1 MDIFRQIEDAYI
13 WPFVQDLY
21 DSLGWLGVVFLMAIE
36 SAAIPLPSGVI
47 MPLAGRRLA
56 GTADNWWGIFLA
68 GNCGAIGS
76 TLGSLLAY
84 WIGARLIRPLLERH
98 GRGALVT
105 RSQLRIVDSWF
116 AKFGPATVFIA
127 RLVPIVRNFISLP
140 AGVSGMDLRKF
151 AVYTYLG
158 SFLWAA
164 GLAWAGTIWEPREVR
179 EAIRPFDLPILLILL
194 ALVAWLLIHNRG
206 NRDKRAGTTA

>member
-1 MDIFRQIEDAYI
+1 MELLRYIEDHYF
-13 WPFVQDLY
+13 WPFVQGIY
-21 DSLGWLGVVFLMAIE
+21 DSLGWLGAVFLMAVE

-47 MPLAGRRLA
+47 MPLAGQRLA
-56 GTADNWWGIFLA
+56 GTAGNWFGIFLA

-84 WIGARLIRPLLERH
+84 WVGARLVRPVLEKH
-98 GRGALVT
+98 GSGALVT

-116 AKFGPATVFIA
+116 AKYGPATVFVA
-127 RLVPIVRNFISLP
+127 RLVPIVRNFISLL
-140 AGVSGMDLRKF
+140 AGVSRMDLRKF

-158 SFLWAA
+158 SFLWSV

-194 ALVAWLLIHNRG
+194 ALVGWLLMHNRG
-206 NRDKRAGTTA
+206 NRDKGATTTA

>member
-13 WPFVQDLY
+13 WPFVQGIY
-21 DSLGWLGVVFLMAIE
+21 DSLGWLGVVFLMALE

-47 MPLAGRRLA
+47 MPLAGQRLA
-56 GTADNWWGIFLA
+56 GTAGNWWGIFLA

-84 WIGARLIRPLLERH
+84 WVGARLIRPLLERQ
-98 GRGALVT
+98 GRGALPT
-105 RSQLRIVDSWF
+105 RSQLRIIDSWF
-116 AKFGPATVFIA
+116 AKFGPATVFVA
-127 RLVPIVRNFISLP
+127 RLVPIVRSFISLP
-140 AGVSGMDLRKF
+140 AGVSRMDLRKF

-158 SFLWAA
+158 SFLWSA

-179 EAIRPFDLPILLILL
+179 ETIRPFDLPILLILL
-194 ALVAWLLIHNRG
+194 ALVVWLLIHNRG
-206 NRDKRAGTTA
+206 NRDKRSATTA